1 MKKWN
6 KILALLLALVMVLSL
21 AACGGESD
29 KPSDNSA
36 EPSNSQSVDNETP
49 DVPEDNGTKT
59 FVFGSDANCTTFNT
73 ATDLETHSGNTLV
86 SAVGETLWTVDN
98 DGNVTCVLAESYE
111 WTDDLELTV
120 HLRQGITFSNGNPL
134 TSEDVYYTLTLFRDS
149 GRTASMV
156 ASIDFEKTTCPDENT
171 IIIVLNTYDAAL
183 FNTLGNTS
191 SFVIQSAEVCTAEG
205 WDWSWLYGTG
215 AYKLKGDGITDKSGW
230 EESVQYTLVRN
241 ENYWGEAPYYDEII
255 IKFYSEESTRYAEF
269 QSGTLDACYL
279 TEASYINNVASGSI
293 DGAHLVQR
301 VSQATTGI
309 QVSGGAGSCGAMAD
323 VNVRKA
329 FAHAIDINAIVEALG
344 EGIYVTATSILGED
358 NWAYYNVGTYEYNPE
373 LAAEYLAAAG
383 YSVDNPL
390 TLTVTAESTAFNTAV
405 AEACQFYLAEIGI
418 NLSLEGMGDFA
429 TILPT
434 LLSGTQEVGMGSPS
448 SNSGNDPA
456 SLLQQMG
463 PLSDNCM
470 LRVTDERLVELFN
483 AASASRD
490 HDERVELYKEFQQLV
505 HDECLYI
512 PMWVDTINYV
522 VNNAHTSFESAL
534 NSANH
539 LDSTA
544 LTD

>member
-6 KILALLLALVMVLSL
+6 KLFALLMALAMVLSL
-21 AACGGESD
+21 AACSNGGSENSNT
-29 KPSDNSA
+29 PSDNSSA
-36 EPSNSQSVDNETP
+36 PENSDNGGEAT
-49 DVPEDNGTKT
+49 GTKT

-98 DGNVTCVLAESYE
+98 DGNVTCVLAESYD
-111 WTDDLELTV
+111 WTGDLELTV
-120 HLRQGITFSNGNPL
+120 KLREGITFSNGNPL

-156 ASIDFEKTTCPDENT
+156 AAIDFENTTCPDDNT
-171 IIIVLNTYDAAL
+171 IVIALSTYDAAL

-191 SFVIQSAEVCTAEG
+191 SFVILDAETCTAE
-205 WDWSWLYGTG
+205 DWAWGWLYGTG
-215 AYKLKGDGITDKSGW
+215 AYKLKGDGVTDKSGW

-293 DGAHLVQR
+293 EDAHLVQR

-309 QVSGGAGSCGAMAD
+309 HVSGGGASCGAMAD
-323 VNVRKA
+323 VNIRKA

-344 EGIYVTATSILGED
+344 EGTYITATSILGPD

-373 LAAEYLAAAG
+373 LAAQYLAEAG

-405 AEACQFYLAEIGI
+405 AEACQAYLAEIGI
-418 NLSLEGMGDFA
+418 NLSLDGMGDFA

-434 LLSGTQEVGMGSPS
+434 LLSGAQEVGMGSPS

-463 PLSDNCM
+463 PLSDNVM
-470 LRVTDERLVELFN
+470 LRVTDERLIELFN
-483 AASASRD
+483 AAAASRD
-490 HDERVELYKEFQQLV
+490 HDERVDLYKEFQQLV
-505 HDECLYI
+505 YDECLYI

-522 VNNAHTSFESAL
+522 VNDAHTSFESAL

-539 LDSTA
+539 LNSTA